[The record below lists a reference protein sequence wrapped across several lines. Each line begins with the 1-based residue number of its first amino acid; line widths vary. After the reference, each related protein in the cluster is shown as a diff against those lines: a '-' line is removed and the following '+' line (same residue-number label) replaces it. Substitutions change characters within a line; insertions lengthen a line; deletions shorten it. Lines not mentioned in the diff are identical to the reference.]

1 VKSELVII
9 KMLNCRINIGK
20 NAKLI
25 VNVNKD
31 WEYKLSGVSEGIIGD
46 LREEGVYH
54 ILITMKYNSNNSCNI
69 VNIAANMKIAEYSL
83 EYECLDK
90 DFFFHLTGELCLPTD
105 VFCIPKQLNVAIA
118 LEEARIQEYTAFT
131 HVSEQQWKQALA
143 QYIDIMLL
151 LKKIWKAMNTD
162 LYIPSLFV
170 YIIFTGD

>member
-1 VKSELVII
+1 LE
-9 KMLNCRINIGK
+9 K

-90 DFFFHLTGELCLPTD
+90 DFFFSSYRRTMSP
-105 VFCIPKQLNVAIA
+105 
-118 LEEARIQEYTAFT
+118 Y
-131 HVSEQQWKQALA
+131 
-143 QYIDIMLL
+143 
-151 LKKIWKAMNTD
+151 
-162 LYIPSLFV
+162 
-170 YIIFTGD
+170 